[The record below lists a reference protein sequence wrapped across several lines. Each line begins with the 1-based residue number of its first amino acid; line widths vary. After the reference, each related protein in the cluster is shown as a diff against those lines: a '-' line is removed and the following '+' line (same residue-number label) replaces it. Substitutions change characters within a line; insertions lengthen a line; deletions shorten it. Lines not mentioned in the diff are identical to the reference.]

1 MFHSITVPTSVSLNT
16 PVTGTANSGEVKYYN
31 FPFHSS
37 GITLRLDVFQGSIIA
52 YASYTTDAPNTQRG
66 YNWTLQATVYDD
78 LYFSPAPGSTVY
90 VALHGIQSSNSFRVG
105 AIMQDFTTTGKIGT
119 CHRFYIDVCVCVCLL
134 HSKGPLSEART

>member
-1 MFHSITVPTSVSLNT
+1 MVSSPTVPTSVSLNT

-37 GITLRLDVFQGSIIA
+37 GITFRLDVFQGSFIA

-66 YNWTLQATVYDD
+66 YNWTLQATIYDD

-105 AIMQDFTTTGKIGT
+105 AVMQDFTTTGKIGT
-119 CHRFYIDVCVCVCLL
+119 CHRFYINVCVLC
-134 HSKGPLSEART
+134 SKGPLSEART

>member
-1 MFHSITVPTSVSLNT
+1 MLSSPTVPTSVSLNT

-31 FPFHSS
+31 FPFHSN

-66 YNWTLQATVYDD
+66 YNWTLQATIYDD

-119 CHRFYIDVCVCVCLL
+119 CHRFYIDVCVYVFV
-134 HSKGPLSEART
+134 AQ